1 MNRARSLL
9 FACLIG
15 ATAACGSDDTIPT
28 APDPILFTEVFAGA
42 LSPNGGQTFT
52 FISQA
57 SGRVIATVTALSP
70 DSTSILG
77 ISLGTVATGGACQL
91 IIALDKATQQ
101 SAIVG
106 VAGSAGNLCAR
117 VYDPGVLVQPLT
129 FELTVV
135 HP

>member
-15 ATAACGSDDTIPT
+15 ATAACGDNTTPT
-28 APDPILFTEVFAGA
+28 TPTQPILFTEVFAGT
-42 LSPNGGQTFT
+42 LSPSGGQTFT

-57 SGRVIATVTALSP
+57 SGRITATVTALGP

-77 ISLGTVATGGACQL
+77 ISLGTLATGGACQA

-106 VAGSAGNLCAR
+106 AAGSAGNLCAR
-117 VYDPGVLVQPLT
+117 VYDPGVLVQTLT